1 MDLQED
7 FREEDNLEEGESNS
21 QESEFQENDYNFKEG
36 DKVNLVIETETGLGY
51 TVLINEEFDGL
62 LFRSEVF
69 QELEENMEVVGY
81 IKNIREDGKI
91 DVSLR
96 PQGFR
101 NVIGS
106 DVDKVLARL
115 KDSREGFI
123 LITDKSSPDSIRF
136 HMKMSKKAFKKA
148 VGNLY
153 KQKLIVIKE
162 DRIELV

>member
-1 MDLQED
+1 MNSQEDLYEGEEHLQED
-7 FREEDNLEEGESNS
+7 ENNS
-21 QESEFQENDYNFKEG
+21 EAIDMYLKEG

-81 IKNIREDGKI
+81 IKQIREDGKI

-101 NVIGS
+101 NVIDS
-106 DVDKVLARL
+106 DVDKVLAKL
-115 KDSREGFI
+115 KDSREGF
-123 LITDKSSPDSIRF
+123 LLLTDKSSPDSIRF

-153 KQKLIVIKE
+153 KQKLIAIKE

>member
-1 MDLQED
+1 MDLQE
-7 FREEDNLEEGESNS
+7 GEND
-21 QESEFQENDYNFKEG
+21 FQENDYNFKEG
-36 DKVNLVIETETGLGY
+36 DKVNLIIETETGLGY

-69 QELEENMEVVGY
+69 QDLEENMEVTGY

-101 NVIGS
+101 NVIDA
-106 DVDKVLARL
+106 DVEKVLEKL
-115 KDSREGFI
+115 KKSKEGFI
-123 LITDKSSPDSIRF
+123 LLTDKSSPDSIRF

-153 KQKLIVIKE
+153 RKKVIAIKE
-162 DRIELV
+162 DRIELLK

>member
-1 MDLQED
+1 MGLQEDLQEGK
-7 FREEDNLEEGESNS
+7 DNLQEGENNS
-21 QESEFQENDYNFKEG
+21 EAQEMNLQEGE
-36 DKVNLVIETETGLGY
+36 KVSLIIETETGLGY

-69 QELEENMEVVGY
+69 QDLEENMEVTGY

-101 NVIGS
+101 NVIDS
-106 DVDKVLARL
+106 DVDKVLAKL
-115 KDSREGFI
+115 KDSRDGFI

-162 DRIELV
+162 DRIELI

>member
-7 FREEDNLEEGESNS
+7 FREEEENFQEGEENS
-21 QESEFQENDYNFKEG
+21 QEQEMYLKEG

-51 TVLINEEFDGL
+51 TVLINEEYDGL

-69 QELEENMEVVGY
+69 QELEENMEVTGY

-106 DVDKVLARL
+106 DVEKVLAKL

-153 KQKLIVIKE
+153 KQKLIVIEE
-162 DRIELV
+162 DRIVLVK

>member
-1 MDLQED
+1 MDSQED
-7 FREEDNLEEGESNS
+7 LYEGEG
-21 QESEFQENDYNFKEG
+21 QLRDGENDSQDDEMYLKEG
-36 DKVNLVIETETGLGY
+36 DKVSLVIETETGLGY

-69 QELEENMEVVGY
+69 QDLEENMEVTGY
-81 IKNIREDGKI
+81 IKQIREDGKI

-101 NVIGS
+101 NVIDS
-106 DVDKVLARL
+106 DVEKVLSKL
-115 KDSREGFI
+115 KNSREGF
-123 LITDKSSPDSIRF
+123 LLLTDKSSPDSIRF

-162 DRIELV
+162 DRIELL